1 MQTSDIV
8 LGLSLGTFATIHAIS
23 NKIKE
28 PEHKEYWTGMFR
40 EHTWMGWVFGSALA
54 FDGGYRVSP
63 ADSI

>member
-28 PEHKEYWTGMFR
+28 PEHKEYWTEMFR
-40 EHTWMGWVFGSALA
+40 EHTWMRWVFGSALA
-54 FDGGYRVSP
+54 FYGGYIVSP
-63 ADSI
+63 ADAI